1 MLFRSLI
8 GMDEINGLPST
19 VALFPNPSNGIV
31 ELLVDT
37 EEGTTVH
44 YSLYDIMGREV
55 ENGRYNTSQNGIETL
70 VLTSL
75 PSGAYVLKV
84 QFGSEIHTER
94 IMIE

>member
-1 MLFRSLI
+1 VR
-8 GMDEINGLPST
+8 
-19 VALFPNPSNGIV
+19 
-31 ELLVDT
+31 
-37 EEGTTVH
+37 